1 MQDNIKLYEKRLYLL
16 KTLSNLHVG
25 NGETNYSVIDKQVQ
39 KDPLTSLP
47 QINSSSLKGAL
58 REFVTMIDSQVQSAN
73 GNHNDEHAKALCTT
87 VFGSEPTEQNKPI
100 AGKCN
105 FFDAKLLSLPVRTNE
120 KPFMRATSKE
130 ALQSY
135 IQSCNIFGLDHKLD
149 LTTLSTSY
157 RSDNQGSIIIE
168 ENEWTYDPP
177 TCQESLAFI
186 GEDVILLEDAHF
198 RTLAKELPFVAR
210 NYLENGKSENLW
222 YEEIVPR
229 ESLFYFVVQEPTET
243 LMHKNDK
250 KTIKAYLN
258 SFVHYIDDKKL
269 FIGANTTVGYG
280 LCYIKQHCSTHAIE
294 HEEAQDG

>member
-1 MQDNIKLYEKRLYLL
+1 MQTKLYENSLYLL
-16 KTLSNLHVG
+16 KTLTNLHVG

-39 KDPLTSLP
+39 RDPLTSLP

-58 REFVTMIDSQVQSAN
+58 REFVTMIDCQVQSAN

-105 FFDAKLLSLPVRTNE
+105 FFDAKLLSLPVRTN
-120 KPFMRATSKE
+120 KQPFMRATSKE
-130 ALQSY
+130 VLRTY
-135 IQSCNIFGLDHKLD
+135 IQSCKIFGLDQGLD
-149 LTTLSTSY
+149 IATLQTSY
-157 RSDNQGSIIIE
+157 RSENQGSIIIE
-168 ENEWTYDPP
+168 ENDWTYDAP

-186 GEDVILLEDAHF
+186 GDDVILLEDAHF
-198 RTLAKELPFVAR
+198 RTLAQELPFVAR

-229 ESLFYFVVQEPTET
+229 ESLFYFVIQEPIEN
-243 LMHKNDK
+243 LMHKDDAKN
-250 KTIKAYLN
+250 IKGHLDSFNGYILN
-258 SFVHYIDDKKL
+258 QNI

-280 LCYIKQHCSTHAIE
+280 LCEINQYDTSRTTHA
-294 HEEAQDG
+294 EEAKNE